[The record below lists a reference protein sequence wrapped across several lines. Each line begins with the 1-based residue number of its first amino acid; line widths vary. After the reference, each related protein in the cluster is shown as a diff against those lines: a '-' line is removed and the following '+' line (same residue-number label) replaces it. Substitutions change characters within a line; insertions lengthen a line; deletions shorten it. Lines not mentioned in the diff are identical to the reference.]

1 MWTCVEDPRF
11 KGHLRGRLRH
21 MVTFFALVDLAAIL
35 PAYLVRYTTLD
46 LRFVR
51 AVRLM
56 RLFRVAKLGRY
67 SESLHTL
74 KKVVK
79 NAREEMII
87 TVCLLFV
94 ILMITSGLMYY
105 AENKM
110 QPEAFSSIPAAMW
123 WAAAALTTVGYGD
136 IYPVTAAGKVLGAL
150 VAVLGVGLFGLP
162 AGILAAG
169 FIEEIRLKRVRR
181 QVCPHCGKVISEPPV
196 SADFSSRS

>member
-1 MWTCVEDPRF
+1 
-11 KGHLRGRLRH
+11 

-67 SESLHTL
+67 SESLYTL

-79 NAREEMII
+79 DAREEMIV
-87 TVCLLFV
+87 TGCLLFV
-94 ILMITSGLMYY
+94 ILMVTSGLMYY
-105 AENKM
+105 VENKA

-136 IYPVTAAGKVLGAL
+136 IYPVTAAGKVLGGLA
-150 VAVLGVGLFGLP
+150 AVLGVGLFGLP

-169 FIEEIRLKRVRR
+169 FIEEIRLKRARR
-181 QVCPHCGKVISEPPV
+181 QVCPHCGKALSEAP
-196 SADFSSRS
+196 AEFSSRS